1 MRLKPGFLQYLT
13 LLSATFAAL
22 VLVSCSPERK
32 LAKQF
37 MQNKEPSAVML
48 LAPDFVYKVS
58 YKLPDSAVLANTPD
72 YLTDSL
78 LLANTDVIRFVN
90 DSAYM
95 SSFVAGFS
103 NALKRIG
110 FKVYSPEQSGEF
122 LTYGQKAVILNI
134 AQAELEEYFDS
145 IGEKAQFGDEDLY
158 SYEFFITSVNL
169 NFWFEMSGMNHNDSV
184 MRVLFSQQVISD
196 RVDGGFRYFPFTG
209 DVKYIY
215 SVDSIDT
222 GDLYFAANKAG
233 ELNATYLNDYL
244 MNRYIQNKLPANRSA
259 QKAYTYDWLSGNIRK
274 VKAWGFTE
282 M

>member
-13 LLSATFAAL
+13 LLSATFAAM

-32 LAKQF
+32 LANQF

-78 LLANTDVIRFVN
+78 LLANTDVIRLVN
-90 DSAYM
+90 DSIYVSA
-95 SSFVAGFS
+95 FVAGFN
-103 NALKRIG
+103 NALQRIG
-110 FKVYSPEQSGEF
+110 YKVYSPELSGEF
-122 LTYGQKAVILNI
+122 LALGQKALIINI

-215 SVDSIDT
+215 SIDSIDAR
-222 GDLYFAANKAG
+222 DLYFAATKAG

-244 MNRYIQNKLPANRSA
+244 LNRYIQNKLPANRPA
-259 QKAYTYDWLSGNIRK
+259 QKAYTYDWVSGTLKKLK
-274 VKAWGFTE
+274 VWGFTE

>member
-1 MRLKPGFLQYLT
+1 MRLKPG
-13 LLSATFAAL
+13 LLRSLAKLSLILAAL
-22 VLVSCSPERK
+22 VLVSCSPERR

-37 MQNKEPSAVML
+37 MQNREPAAIML

-58 YKLPDSAVLANTPD
+58 YKLPDSAVLADVPD

-78 LLANTDVIRFVN
+78 LLANTDVIRFVD
-90 DSAYM
+90 DSIYISA
-95 SSFVAGFS
+95 FVSGFS
-103 NALKRIG
+103 SALSQTG
-110 FKVYSPEQSGEF
+110 YKVFSPEQSGEF
-122 LTYGQKAVILNI
+122 LALGQKALIINI

-215 SVDSIDT
+215 SVDSIDAR
-222 GDLYFAANKAG
+222 DLYFAATKAG

-244 MNRYIQNKLPANRSA
+244 LNWYIQNKLPANHPA
-259 QKAYTYDWLSGNIRK
+259 QKAYTYDRVSGTLKKLK
-274 VKAWGFTE
+274 VWGLTE